1 MPKAISNSL
10 SLNVVFQ
17 FDYPPDN
24 LASYRRFAHSK
35 FNRGTISLQ
44 RGAVTASNVC
54 PELEQETCTVFV
66 RTAEIAVLAEID
78 MLVKDLRKN
87 PGVLEEVVPRR
98 RLDRAVRKRPL
109 RRQPRYKILGF
120 DNRAGGEA

>member
-1 MPKAISNSL
+1 M
-10 SLNVVFQ
+10 F
-17 FDYPPDN
+17 
-24 LASYRRFAHSK
+24 
-35 FNRGTISLQ
+35 
-44 RGAVTASNVC
+44 
-54 PELEQETCTVFV
+54 E

-78 MLVKDLRKN
+78 MLVKDIRKN

-109 RRQPRYKILGF
+109 RRQSWYKILGF